1 MNDFDLRKY
10 LKNNLLLESKE
21 YEKEMDDD
29 QDEDMPY
36 VDGKPVEEVELST
49 AVYSQ

>member
-21 YEKEMDDD
+21 YENDEMDDD
-29 QDEDMPY
+29 QD
-36 VDGKPVEEVELST
+36 SRR
-49 AVYSQ
+49 